1 MTLLLLL
8 KNSLLKTICSM
19 SVRRWMIVGYMV
31 GTPIKKTIY
40 HSTSGAELTR
50 SQAQNLCFRRGLQ
63 FVSLRELR

>member
-1 MTLLLLL
+1 
-8 KNSLLKTICSM
+8 M